1 MCRVRKRDKELR
13 RYSKLLLLEVAVIV
27 LMRFLIPV
35 LSNYPPYSEAID
47 FQLKIE
53 VLTHD
58 QQYILL
64 GIFALLLQTFFIK
77 IFFSDIFKYIKKDPK
92 DVTIKETEQVRL
104 QCYKIPKKLFFV
116 QTVLLGIVLCMLFS
130 MVQISIILC
139 IKFLL
144 IYFSF
149 FTASWVISMVLIRS
163 DLNAIIEST
172 YTINKNVT
180 SFGKK
185 TKFYKNLLLNLIP
198 FFIFI
203 MITISL
209 LGYSKVTEQNGENGY
224 YYYKQA
230 MNDIDFDNE
239 TLETI
244 STKLDNIPLR
254 NSSDYYFIIGSN
266 EKKFSSNSGN
276 ATNFFIEYANEFL
289 DQTDGRVY
297 EYYGVEEQ
305 GYAKRITL
313 QDSSSVLI
321 GFKYTTTNV
330 EIMTYF
336 VGISIAA
343 IIVYIIILLIW
354 TKNISKNISEISNRL
369 TEISKKNNV
378 INESPLPLL
387 SNDELG
393 DLTIAFNKIQHLTQ
407 EYITQIKDTQES
419 LMESERLSS
428 LGQLIGGIAHNL
440 KTPIMSI
447 AGAAEGLNDLIKEY
461 DSSIDDPTVNSQDH
475 HEIASDMSTWIE
487 KIKNYTEYMSD
498 IITAVKGQAVVM
510 SNEDDINFTISE
522 LVKRVTIL
530 MKHELKNAIINLN
543 TDIKVDENLTLN
555 GDVNNL
561 VQVINNMISNAI
573 QAYNGKENESIEF
586 TITKDSKNIIF
597 SIEDHAGGLPDK
609 VTDKLFKEM
618 ITTKGKN
625 GTGLGLYMSYSTIKA
640 HFNGNI
646 TFDTKKGK
654 GTKFNIYIPM

>member
-1 MCRVRKRDKELR
+1 MKNLKLR
-13 RYSKLLLLEVAVIV
+13 IYSKLLLLEVAVIV

-163 DLNAIIEST
+163 ELNAIIEST

>member
-1 MCRVRKRDKELR
+1 MKNLKLR
-13 RYSKLLLLEVAVIV
+13 IYSKLLLLEVAVIV

-172 YTINKNVT
+172 YTINKNLT

-369 TEISKKNNV
+369 TEISKKDNV

>member
-1 MCRVRKRDKELR
+1 MKNLKLR
-13 RYSKLLLLEVAVIV
+13 IYSKLLLLEVAVIV

-203 MITISL
+203 TITISL

-369 TEISKKNNV
+369 TKISKKDNV

>member
-1 MCRVRKRDKELR
+1 MKNLKLR
-13 RYSKLLLLEVAVIV
+13 IYSKLLLLEVAVIV

-104 QCYKIPKKLFFV
+104 QCYKMPKKLFFV

>member
-1 MCRVRKRDKELR
+1 MKNLKLR
-13 RYSKLLLLEVAVIV
+13 IYSKLLLLEVAVIV

-369 TEISKKNNV
+369 TEISKKDNV

-440 KTPIMSI
+440 KTPIMSM

>member
-1 MCRVRKRDKELR
+1 MKNLKLR
-13 RYSKLLLLEVAVIV
+13 IYSKLLLLEVAVIV

-522 LVKRVTIL
+522 LIKRVTIL

>member
-1 MCRVRKRDKELR
+1 MKNLKLR
-13 RYSKLLLLEVAVIV
+13 IYSKLLLLEVAVIV

-510 SNEDDINFTISE
+510 SNEDGINFTISE

>member
-1 MCRVRKRDKELR
+1 MKNLKLR
-13 RYSKLLLLEVAVIV
+13 IYSKLLLLEVAVIV

-369 TEISKKNNV
+369 TEISKKDNV

-387 SNDELG
+387 LNDELG

-510 SNEDDINFTISE
+510 SNKDDINFTISE

>member
-1 MCRVRKRDKELR
+1 MKNLKLR
-13 RYSKLLLLEVAVIV
+13 IYSKLLLLEVAVIV

-625 GTGLGLYMSYSTIKA
+625 GTGLGLYMSYSNIKA
-640 HFNGNI
+640 HFGGDI
-646 TFDTKKGK
+646 TYKTEEGK
-654 GTKFNIYIPM
+654 GTTFNIVIPIKK

>member
-1 MCRVRKRDKELR
+1 MKNLKLR
-13 RYSKLLLLEVAVIV
+13 IYSKLLLLEVAVIV

-646 TFDTKKGK
+646 TIDTKKGK

>member
-1 MCRVRKRDKELR
+1 MKNLKLR
-13 RYSKLLLLEVAVIV
+13 IYSKLLLLEVAVIV

-369 TEISKKNNV
+369 AEISKKDNV

>member
-1 MCRVRKRDKELR
+1 MKNLKLR
-13 RYSKLLLLEVAVIV
+13 IYSKLLLLEVAVIV

-266 EKKFSSNSGN
+266 EKKFLSNSGN

-369 TEISKKNNV
+369 TEISKKDNV

>member
-1 MCRVRKRDKELR
+1 MKNLKLR
-13 RYSKLLLLEVAVIV
+13 IYSKLLLLEVAVIV

-369 TEISKKNNV
+369 TEISKKDNV

-510 SNEDDINFTISE
+510 SNEDDIKFTISE

-543 TDIKVDENLTLN
+543 TNIKVDENLTLN

>member
-1 MCRVRKRDKELR
+1 MKNLKLR
-13 RYSKLLLLEVAVIV
+13 IYSKLLLLEVAVIV

-555 GDVNNL
+555 GNVNNL

>member
-1 MCRVRKRDKELR
+1 MKNLKLR
-13 RYSKLLLLEVAVIV
+13 IYSKLLLLEVAVIV

-116 QTVLLGIVLCMLFS
+116 QTVLLGIVLCILFS
-130 MVQISIILC
+130 MVQISIILF

>member
-1 MCRVRKRDKELR
+1 MKNLKLR
-13 RYSKLLLLEVAVIV
+13 IYSKLLLLEVTVIV

-369 TEISKKNNV
+369 TEISKKDNV

>member
-1 MCRVRKRDKELR
+1 MKNLKLR
-13 RYSKLLLLEVAVIV
+13 IYSKLLLLEVAVIV

-185 TKFYKNLLLNLIP
+185 TKYYKNLLLNLIP

>member
-1 MCRVRKRDKELR
+1 MKNLKLR
-13 RYSKLLLLEVAVIV
+13 IYSKLLLLEVAVIV

-149 FTASWVISMVLIRS
+149 FTASWIISMVLIRS

-369 TEISKKNNV
+369 TEISKKDNV

>member
-1 MCRVRKRDKELR
+1 MKNLKLR
-13 RYSKLLLLEVAVIV
+13 IYSKLLLLEVAVIV

-369 TEISKKNNV
+369 TEISKKDNV

-522 LVKRVTIL
+522 LVKGVTIL

>member
-1 MCRVRKRDKELR
+1 MKNLKLR
-13 RYSKLLLLEVAVIV
+13 IYSKLLLLEVAVIV

-209 LGYSKVTEQNGENGY
+209 LGYSKVTERNGENGY

-369 TEISKKNNV
+369 TEISKKDNV

-561 VQVINNMISNAI
+561 VQIINNMISNAI

>member
-1 MCRVRKRDKELR
+1 MKNLKLR
-13 RYSKLLLLEVAVIV
+13 IYSKLLLLEVAVIV

-104 QCYKIPKKLFFV
+104 QCYKIPKRLFFV

-369 TEISKKNNV
+369 TEISKKDNV

>member
-1 MCRVRKRDKELR
+1 MKNLKLR
-13 RYSKLLLLEVAVIV
+13 IYSKLLLLEVAVIV

-369 TEISKKNNV
+369 TEISKKDNV

-407 EYITQIKDTQES
+407 EHITQIKDTQES

>member
-1 MCRVRKRDKELR
+1 MKNLKLR
-13 RYSKLLLLEVAVIV
+13 IYSKLLLLEVAVIV

-104 QCYKIPKKLFFV
+104 QCYKIPKKLFFL

-149 FTASWVISMVLIRS
+149 FTASWIISMVLIRS

-369 TEISKKNNV
+369 TEISKKDNV

>member
-1 MCRVRKRDKELR
+1 MKNLKLR
-13 RYSKLLLLEVAVIV
+13 IYSKLLLLEVAVIV

-369 TEISKKNNV
+369 TEISKKDNV
-378 INESPLPLL
+378 INESPFPLL

>member
-1 MCRVRKRDKELR
+1 MKNLKLR
-13 RYSKLLLLEVAVIV
+13 IYSKLLLLEVAVIV

-510 SNEDDINFTISE
+510 SNEDDINFTRSE

>member
-1 MCRVRKRDKELR
+1 MKNLKLR
-13 RYSKLLLLEVAVIV
+13 IYSKLLLLEVAVIV

-172 YTINKNVT
+172 CTINKNVT

-209 LGYSKVTEQNGENGY
+209 LGYSKVTEKNGENGY

-369 TEISKKNNV
+369 TEISKKDNV

-487 KIKNYTEYMSD
+487 KIKNYTEYMSN

>member
-1 MCRVRKRDKELR
+1 MKNLKLR
-13 RYSKLLLLEVAVIV
+13 IYSKLLLLEVAVIV

-573 QAYNGKENESIEF
+573 QVYNGKENESIEF

>member
-1 MCRVRKRDKELR
+1 MKNLKLR
-13 RYSKLLLLEVAVIV
+13 IYSKLLLLEVAVIV

-369 TEISKKNNV
+369 TEISKKDNV

-561 VQVINNMISNAI
+561 VQIINNMISNAI

>member
-1 MCRVRKRDKELR
+1 MKNLKLR
-13 RYSKLLLLEVAVIV
+13 IYSKLLLLEVAVIV

-369 TEISKKNNV
+369 TEISKKDNV

-510 SNEDDINFTISE
+510 SNKDDINFTISE

>member
-1 MCRVRKRDKELR
+1 MKNLKLR
-13 RYSKLLLLEVAVIV
+13 IYSKLLLLEVAVIV

-369 TEISKKNNV
+369 TEISKKDNV

-586 TITKDSKNIIF
+586 TITKESKNIIF

>member
-1 MCRVRKRDKELR
+1 MKNLKLR
-13 RYSKLLLLEVAVIV
+13 IYSKLLLLEVAVIV

-163 DLNAIIEST
+163 NLNAIIEST

>member
-1 MCRVRKRDKELR
+1 MKNLKLR
-13 RYSKLLLLEVAVIV
+13 IYSKLLLLEVAVIV

-35 LSNYPPYSEAID
+35 LSNYAPYSEAID

-369 TEISKKNNV
+369 TEISKKDNV

-510 SNEDDINFTISE
+510 SNEADINFTISE

>member
-1 MCRVRKRDKELR
+1 MKNLKLR
-13 RYSKLLLLEVAVIV
+13 IYSKLLLLEVAVIV

-77 IFFSDIFKYIKKDPK
+77 LFFSDIFKYIKKDPK

-104 QCYKIPKKLFFV
+104 QCYKIPKKLFFL

-209 LGYSKVTEQNGENGY
+209 LEYSKVTEQNGENGY

-555 GDVNNL
+555 GNVNNL

>member
-1 MCRVRKRDKELR
+1 MKNLKLR
-13 RYSKLLLLEVAVIV
+13 IYSKLLLLEVAVIV

-64 GIFALLLQTFFIK
+64 GIFALLLQIFFIK

>member
-1 MCRVRKRDKELR
+1 MKNLKLR
-13 RYSKLLLLEVAVIV
+13 IYSKLLLLEVAVIV

-77 IFFSDIFKYIKKDPK
+77 IFFSDIFKYKKKDPK

-354 TKNISKNISEISNRL
+354 AKNISKNISEISNRL

>member
-1 MCRVRKRDKELR
+1 MKNLKLR
-13 RYSKLLLLEVAVIV
+13 IYSKLLLLEVAVIV

-369 TEISKKNNV
+369 TEISKKDNV

-393 DLTIAFNKIQHLTQ
+393 DLTISFNKIQHLTQ

>member
-1 MCRVRKRDKELR
+1 MKNLKLR
-13 RYSKLLLLEVAVIV
+13 IYSKLLLLEVAVIV

-77 IFFSDIFKYIKKDPK
+77 IFFSDIFKYIKKDTK

>member
-1 MCRVRKRDKELR
+1 MKNLKLR
-13 RYSKLLLLEVAVIV
+13 IYSKLLLLEVAVIV

-369 TEISKKNNV
+369 TEISKKDNV

-393 DLTIAFNKIQHLTQ
+393 YLTIAFNKIQHLTQ

>member
-1 MCRVRKRDKELR
+1 MKNLKLR
-13 RYSKLLLLEVAVIV
+13 IYSKLLLLEVAVIV

-321 GFKYTTTNV
+321 GFKYITTNV

-369 TEISKKNNV
+369 TEISKKDNV

>member
-1 MCRVRKRDKELR
+1 MKNLKLR
-13 RYSKLLLLEVAVIV
+13 IYSKLLLLEVAVIV

-149 FTASWVISMVLIRS
+149 FTASWVVSMVLIRS

-369 TEISKKNNV
+369 TEISKKDNV

-522 LVKRVTIL
+522 LVKIVTIL